1 MKSLWSIVKH
11 AMWYASVIVLPIFLI
26 GDFAYVKIP
35 QLLNGFSN
43 PFEIF
48 VWAIQTN
55 GSIISPWLA
64 ATAWRIVVRDP
75 EDPRDFP
82 TLPGFCRGGDI
93 I

>member
-48 VWAIQTN
+48 V
-55 GSIISPWLA
+55 
-64 ATAWRIVVRDP
+64 
-75 EDPRDFP
+75 
-82 TLPGFCRGGDI
+82 
-93 I
+93 